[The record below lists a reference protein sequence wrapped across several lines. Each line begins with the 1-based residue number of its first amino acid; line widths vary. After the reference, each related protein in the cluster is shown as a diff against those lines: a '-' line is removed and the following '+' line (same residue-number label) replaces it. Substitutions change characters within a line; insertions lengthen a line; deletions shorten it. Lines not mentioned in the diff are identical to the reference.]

1 VLRALGVESIVV
13 LVHQGGFQNTI
24 TGGGTQPITSDIN
37 GCTGNLRNADGTASD
52 IVRIVNQFD
61 NAIDLVIS
69 GHTHAAYN
77 CSATTVDV
85 NGTTLANAVTTA
97 RPTGIANKVGRLI
110 PVTSTPAFGRVLTEV
125 DVTLDTVTRNV
136 TAVSPNNV
144 LVAQND
150 PTNAANPDIA
160 AINEHITN
168 NPEVKNV
175 VANYNTAVSPLANA
189 VIANITAPMTNT
201 ANAAG
206 EMEAGDLIADA
217 QLLATQ
223 PAGVGAAQIA
233 FMNAGG
239 VRSPGFLDNVAPVA
253 YPGDVTYGGAF
264 TVQPFGNSLVTMT
277 LTAQDLKNLLE
288 QQYFL
293 AAGIY

>member
-1 VLRALGVESIVV
+1 
-13 LVHQGGFQNTI
+13 
-24 TGGGTQPITSDIN
+24 
-37 GCTGNLRNADGTASD
+37 
-52 IVRIVNQFD
+52 VRIVNQFD

-85 NGTTLANAVTTA
+85 TSLTSSTP

-160 AINEHITN
+160 AINAHITN

-189 VIANITAPMTNT
+189 VIANITAPMTNS

-239 VRSPGFLDNVAPVA
+239 VRSPGFLDNVTPVA

-277 LTAQDLKNLLE
+277 LTQQQIKTVLE
-288 QQYFL
+288 QQFANCLGQGGSNRIMQISVGSL
-293 AAGIY
+293 ALIVAAVLFTSIRMPGSKTRATEATALQRSSRKLPPRMPP